1 MRYSR
6 PFMDSHSIPWRFGF
20 TLIEVMV
27 VLAIVAILAVVAAPA
42 LSAWVGVM
50 QLRTTTNELAS
61 SLQYARSEAI
71 KRGWPVSVCPST
83 QAQAAQPA
91 CAPGAAQGTA
101 PWAQG
106 WLVFV
111 DHAQDGQLAWQPAG
125 GQPADLLL
133 RAHAPTMA
141 GLSVSVGSNFAPYL
155 SYLANGVS
163 QGAGALSTGS
173 FGLCLQGQAQ
183 GRAVVVNATGRV
195 SVTALPC
202 SP

>member
-6 PFMDSHSIPWRFGF
+6 PFMDSHSIPWRSGF

-42 LSAWVGVM
+42 LSAWVGAM

-71 KRGWPVSVCPST
+71 KRGWPVTICPSS

-91 CAPGAAQGTA
+91 CALGAAQGA
-101 PWAQG
+101 AAWAQG

-111 DHAQDGQLAWQPAG
+111 DHAQDGQLGWQAVG
-125 GQPADLLL
+125 GTPADVLL
-133 RAHAPTMA
+133 RVHAPALA

-163 QGAGALSTGS
+163 QGAGGLSTGS
-173 FGLCLQGQAQ
+173 FSLCHQGQA
-183 GRAVVVNATGRV
+183 RSVVVNATGRV
-195 SVTALPC
+195 SVNTATCP
-202 SP
+202 P